1 MQSLPT
7 RIPLESLSN
16 ILQKVLVKAMFATFA
31 IFEILLFEGKSL
43 SPFQRGT
50 GSEKINIKEIKHK
63 LKQVKFLKW
72 PLSQLV
78 GHIPRL
84 KWEMVFN

>member
-1 MQSLPT
+1 
-7 RIPLESLSN
+7 
-16 ILQKVLVKAMFATFA
+16 MFATFT
-31 IFEILLFEGKSL
+31 IFEILLFEGKSLL

-63 LKQVKFLKW
+63 LKQVRFLKW